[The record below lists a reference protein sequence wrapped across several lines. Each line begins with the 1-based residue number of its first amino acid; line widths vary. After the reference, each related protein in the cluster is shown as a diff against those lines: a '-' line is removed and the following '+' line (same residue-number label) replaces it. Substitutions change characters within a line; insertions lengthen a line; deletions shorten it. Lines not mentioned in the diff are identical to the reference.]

1 MPIPTHLKESDYKK
15 YFPDT
20 EDEFPSVTNEEHYID
35 AWLINTAFNSILEVE
50 EYLLQYKANIEAPI
64 GDDVIGEDGNP
75 LIQIPPARYPAYK
88 SALAWDSN
96 LLEENIKKDEI
107 IFGITGTFEAVG
119 VPLSEVGVFPPS
131 NPLPDI
137 ITSEIS
143 HEIT

>member
-35 AWLINTAFNSILEVE
+35 AWLINTAFNSIIEVE
-50 EYLLQYKANIEAPI
+50 EYLLQHKANIEAPI

-96 LLEENIKKDEI
+96 LLKENIKKDEI
-107 IFGITGTFEAVG
+107 IFGITGSFEGAAEPVCT
-119 VPLSEVGVFPPS
+119 VGVFEPT
-131 NPLPDI
+131 NLLPDI
-137 ITSEIS
+137 ITIGLS